1 MRVLRF
7 FTVLMVIS
15 AIFFYNTTWFQS
27 MFSDDFYKN
36 IAEIQFDVLHKGNTI
51 SIPIKY
57 KYKTCYDLGIAVPG
71 KHLMAYRKEG
81 PGRLHY
87 KFISDGNMLTE
98 GFTRPVSRH
107 NMGGNDD
114 YTALLL
120 MVFDLPLKE
129 NVRNVILELEVV
141 EPFTF
146 LAEYKGQTSIIINPN
161 YEPKVGGCY
170 NESLRI
176 IQ

>member
-1 MRVLRF
+1 MF
-7 FTVLMVIS
+7 F
-15 AIFFYNTTWFQS
+15 
-27 MFSDDFYKN
+27 DDFYKN
-36 IAEIQFDVLHKGNTI
+36 IIEMKFDILKKENKI

-87 KFISDGNMLTE
+87 KFLSNGDLLTE
-98 GFTRPVSRH
+98 GVTFPVSRH
-107 NMGGNDD
+107 HMGGNDD
-114 YTALLL
+114 YTTLKL
-120 MVFDLPLKE
+120 MVFDLPIKGQSDDL
-129 NVRNVILELEVV
+129 ILELEVI
-141 EPFTF
+141 EPFSF
-146 LAEYKGQTSIIINPN
+146 ISEYEGQTSIVINPN
-161 YEPKVGGCY
+161 YETKVGGCY